1 MARPPKTSSRSDLK
15 RELLAAAQ
23 AALETA
29 RAAHQAA
36 VEGATHA
43 EAKAENDKDTR
54 GLEQSYLARGHA
66 LRVEELEAALVAI
79 ARLPEV
85 RVADKVGLGA
95 IVTVDDDGAESRYYL
110 APWGGGV
117 VLAGGVQ
124 AVSPQAPIGRALLG
138 REVDDEVEVARP
150 GGARTLAITAID

>member
-1 MARPPKTSSRSDLK
+1 MRATRADCK

-23 AALETA
+23 AALDTA
-29 RAAHQAA
+29 RAAHTAA

-43 EAKAENDKDTR
+43 EARAENDKDTR

-66 LRVEELEAALVAI
+66 LRVEELEGALVAI
-79 ARLPEV
+79 ARLPEGKGGG
-85 RVADKVGLGA
+85 KVGLGA
-95 IVTVDDDGAESRYYL
+95 IVTVDDDGSESRYYV

-117 VLAGGVQ
+117 VIAGGIQ

-150 GGARTLAITAID
+150 GGARTLTITAIA